1 MRVALFTTCLVDAPF
16 PEVGKATVRLLE
28 RLGHDVE
35 FPREQTCCGQMHAN
49 SGYFEIEPDRS
60 AAMLADKMQAVI
72 QTEAEVLCAGDSSCL
87 MHIGGGL
94 SRNRAGVR
102 TLHLAEILASTDTT
116 QRHAPGLE
124 ARTAE
129 WRSPGALPGAREGRV
144 DGIG

>member
-1 MRVALFTTCLVDAPF
+1 MLG
-16 PEVGKATVRLLE
+16 VGDRPLRLLRNVRGIDLAPLSGSE
-28 RLGHDVE
+28 E
-35 FPREQTCCGQMHAN
+35 CCGFGGTFAVKN
-49 SGYFEIEPDRS
+49 PDLS

-124 ARTAE
+124 ARSAE
-129 WRSPGALPGAREGRV
+129 WRSPGALPGAGEGRV